1 MPNNKWFTFVFSTAI
16 IGSGLIALP
25 AKADL
30 TQSDI
35 TGTNIWNNTAPIF
48 QNQGKINPEIVNN
61 ARRLSQELDKANKRC
76 CDASAAVGPRRFARG
91 SGNTNQECVNTDCQ
105 QLSSVVQE
113 SNTFLNEV
121 NRYQMELQQ
130 TSKNRTW

>member
-1 MPNNKWFTFVFSTAI
+1 MVTKKWFGLLIST
-16 IGSGLIALP
+16 SLVSWGLLALP

-35 TGTNIWNNTAPIF
+35 SGTNIWNNTAPIF
-48 QNQGKINPEIVNN
+48 KNEGKLNPEVVNN
-61 ARRLSQELDKANKRC
+61 ARRLSQELDKASKRC
-76 CDASAAVGPRRFARG
+76 CDASTSNEPRRFARG
-91 SGNTNQECVNTDCQ
+91 PGNPNQECVNTDCQ

-121 NRYQMELQQ
+121 NRYQTELQR

>member
-1 MPNNKWFTFVFSTAI
+1 MVTKKWFGLL
-16 IGSGLIALP
+16 IGTSLVSWGLLALP

-48 QNQGKINPEIVNN
+48 KNEGKLNPEVVNN
-61 ARRLSQELDKANKRC
+61 ARRLSQELDKASKSC
-76 CDASAAVGPRRFARG
+76 CDDSTPVGPRRFSRG
-91 SGNTNQECVNTDCQ
+91 PGNPNQECVNSDCQ

-121 NRYQMELQQ
+121 NRYQTELQR

>member
-1 MPNNKWFTFVFSTAI
+1 MRTNKWFTFVFSTVM

-48 QNQGKINPEIVNN
+48 KNDGKINPEITNN
-61 ARRLSQELDKANKRC
+61 ARRLSQELDKASKSC
-76 CDASAAVGPRRFARG
+76 CDASTPVGPRRFSRG
-91 SGNTNQECVNTDCQ
+91 PGNPNQDCVNSDCQ

-121 NRYQMELQQ
+121 NRYQTELKK
-130 TSKNRTW
+130 TSSNRTW

>member
-1 MPNNKWFTFVFSTAI
+1 MPTKKWFTFVFSTAI

-48 QNQGKINPEIVNN
+48 KNEGKINPELVNN
-61 ARRLSQELDKANKRC
+61 ARRLSQELDKASKRC
-76 CDASAAVGPRRFARG
+76 CNASGPVEPRRFARG
-91 SGNTNQECVNTDCQ
+91 PGNPNQECVNVDCQ
-105 QLSSVVQE
+105 QLSSVIQE

-121 NRYQMELQQ
+121 NRYQSELQRA
-130 TSKNRTW
+130 SKNRTW